1 MRKYVVTDPYCG
13 AWATSFSRRELV
25 IVWYSIPFLD
35 RLLKFQLEAL
45 ESKTTTIACY
55 VVSVWS
61 FLCRLTTVFHSFTPS
76 KHFQGIEK
84 RSIENHVCIVIS
96 QVFVKHASSLL
107 MERDTLVLLWPPEEV
122 LGTSITFT
130 GYVYQYQV
138 VQFGTT
144 TAKVAFSEITL
155 ENALLVF
162 REVGTKYINRL

>member
-55 VVSVWS
+55 VVTVWS
-61 FLCRLTTVFHSFTPS
+61 FLSRLTPVFHSFTPS

-96 QVFVKHASSLL
+96 QVFVKNASSLL
-107 MERDTLVLLWPPEEV
+107 MERDTLILLWPPEEV
-122 LGTSITFT
+122 LGLQAMCTSIRLSSLVLQQLRLLFPKLPQKMPC
-130 GYVYQYQV
+130 QY
-138 VQFGTT
+138 
-144 TAKVAFSEITL
+144 L
-155 ENALLVF
+155 ERWELN
-162 REVGTKYINRL
+162 I